1 MQPLTL
7 EEIVLAIGGRPLSAE
22 APPPIRVASVG
33 VDSRAVSSDQLF
45 VALKGENFDGHDF
58 VADALTAGAAA
69 ALVCR
74 LDSVPESLRH
84 DGRVIVVPDTLA
96 ALGQLARYYRR
107 QIATTVIAVVGSN
120 GKTTTKSM
128 IRAVLSAQRQ
138 GKMAPRSFN
147 NAIGVPLT
155 LLSADPTDEY
165 LVVEIGTNSPGEVA
179 SLARIAQPEIAV
191 VVSLGQEHLEFFDD
205 LEGVAA
211 EELSILAH
219 VSEGGLAVIHDD
231 AVERA
236 RKIGAATLKR
246 ISFGLGESAD
256 LRATDVAMTAEGVT
270 FRLNGRFDYLVP
282 VIGPHN
288 AVNALAAIAVG
299 RRFAMEYEA
308 IADGL
313 RRMSPPPMRMEVRR
327 QNGVTILND
336 AYNANPT
343 SVRAALATLSAWPD
357 GGRAVALLGDMHEL
371 GRHAEAC
378 HASVG
383 KDAARS
389 AARLIIAVGRFAE
402 SVAEGARSVAIGEQH
417 IVAFA
422 TQKQA
427 AAALPGLL
435 RSGDVVLVK
444 GSRASSMERLIESLC
459 PAPKSKAR
467 SRRAESAA
475 AASSR
480 RGNSANVAPSAK
492 KRAVTRRR
500 AK

>member
-7 EEIVLAIGGRPLSAE
+7 EEIVHAIGGRTLGANAPL
-22 APPPIRVASVG
+22 PISVASVG
-33 VDSRAVSSDQLF
+33 VDSRAVSRDQLF

-58 VADALTAGAAA
+58 VADALAAGAAA

-74 LDSVPESLRH
+74 LEAVPEAIGS
-84 DGRVIVVPDTLA
+84 DGRLIAVPDTLA

-128 IRAVLSAQRQ
+128 IHAVLSAQRQ

-191 VVSLGQEHLEFFDD
+191 VVSLGQEHLEFFDNLD
-205 LEGVAA
+205 GVAA

-219 VSEGGLAVIHDD
+219 VSDGGLAVIHED

-246 ISFGLGESAD
+246 ISFGLGEPAD
-256 LRATDVAMTAEGVT
+256 LRATDVTMSADGVS
-270 FRLNGRFDYLVP
+270 FRLNGRFDYQIP

-313 RRMSPPPMRMEVRR
+313 RRMTPPPMRMEVRR

-343 SVRAALATLSAWPD
+343 SVRAALATLSAWPG

-378 HASVG
+378 HAIVG
-383 KDAARS
+383 QDAARS
-389 AARLIIAVGRFAE
+389 AARLVIAVGRFAE
-402 SVAEGARSVAIGEQH
+402 CVGDGARSIANGDQQ
-417 IVAFA
+417 IVTFA
-422 TQKQA
+422 NQKQA

-435 RSGDVVLVK
+435 RNGDVVLVK
-444 GSRASSMERLIESLC
+444 GSRAAGMERLIEAAC
-459 PAPKSKAR
+459 PATKAKAR
-467 SRRAESAA
+467 TTRAKPTAATPGRRESRSKSAQPA
-475 AASSR
+475 VKRTVRR
-480 RGNSANVAPSAK
+480 RGRN
-492 KRAVTRRR
+492 
-500 AK
+500 